1 MGAEVGTV
9 IVLAPP
15 PEHPLLIPAFCD
27 ENARMR
33 TPFASCVVSLSLLS
47 ACGAPLNETSVTCPA
62 GRTFLDGVCVSE
74 PVADYVAC
82 VRAQGAQLG
91 ADRSEKLSADA
102 SYLGAKVGGAA
113 ELNET
118 LQKKYAASDQAMLK
132 IIEACSGSDIRAS
145 LGSASA
151 ERGLA
156 VAAHWPFDE
165 AGGSGVTDA
174 SGHGNTGRIE
184 GAGASWVA
192 GKVDGSL
199 KVEGSTTVLVDD
211 NPTQHASRAISIT
224 GWFLASETTRD
235 KPYRDWRSIIHKS
248 NPKNGDVYGYGFT
261 DENQSDEREYGV
273 WLNDRDRL
281 LHITAVPEDRYKNGG
296 HVVCETQPGS
306 VQFGKWHHFGAVIAS
321 QSRAMRLYLDGQLMV
336 TCPLS
341 EAGLRRTTSPL
352 RIGAGWAGMLDDL
365 RLHAAELDEAQI
377 RALASAR

>member
-1 MGAEVGTV
+1 MRAS
-9 IVLAPP
+9 LASTC
-15 PEHPLLIPAFCD
+15 LAF
-27 ENARMR
+27 A
-33 TPFASCVVSLSLLS
+33 LSLG
-47 ACGAPLNETSVTCPA
+47 CGAPLNETSVTCPA

-118 LQKKYAASDQAMLK
+118 LQKKYAASDQAMLA
-132 IIEACSGSDIRAS
+132 IIDACSSSDIRAS

-192 GKVDGSL
+192 GKVGGAL
-199 KVEGSTTVLVDD
+199 KLDGSTTMLVDD
-211 NPTQHASRAISIT
+211 APSQHAPRAISIT
-224 GWFLASETTRD
+224 GWFLASAQ
-235 KPYRDWRSIIHKS
+235 PSVHPAGWRSVIHKS
-248 NPKNGDVYGYGFT
+248 NPKNGDAWGCGGVP
-261 DENQSDEREYGV
+261 ENHCDEREYGL
-273 WLNDRDRL
+273 WLKADERF
-281 LHITAVPEDRYKNGG
+281 LHLVATTEDRYQNGG
-296 HVVCETQPGS
+296 QTACNTPPGS
-306 VQFGKWHHFGAVIAS
+306 VQFGRWHHVGAVIAS
-321 QSRAMRLYLDGQLMV
+321 QSRAMRIYLDGQLMV

-341 EAGLRRTTSPL
+341 EAGLRRTSSPL
-352 RIGAGWAGMLDDL
+352 RIGSFWQGMLDDL
-365 RLHAAELDEAQI
+365 RLHAAELDEAQV